1 MTEMTGTPITRSG
14 GYLIRVGWRSIGYS
28 VDRDTENRYR
38 RTRAILFILAIVV
51 GVAVAMGGEYIFFTF
66 VSPLASEYLPWITKT
81 PELWRL
87 MIYSLT
93 LVVGGLVYVQ
103 IIGAVGK
110 SMVKGRDPF
119 DNGYDLKEQR
129 RRASFKKK
137 RVLIPLVLV
146 LGVVGFAPLSLA
158 FSVQLLLCAVLGYFL
173 AEGLYFKFSG
183 KAK

>member
-1 MTEMTGTPITRSG
+1 MTGTPITRSG

-28 VDRDTENRYR
+28 VDRDTESRYR
-38 RTRAILFILAIVV
+38 RTRAILFILALAV

-66 VSPLASEYLPWITKT
+66 VSPLASGYLPWINKT

-87 MIYSLT
+87 MIYGLT
-93 LVVGGLVYVQ
+93 LVVGGLVYAL
-103 IIGAVGK
+103 IMGAVGK

-137 RVLIPLVLV
+137 RVLIPLVV
-146 LGVVGFAPLSLA
+146 GLGVVGFAPLMLA
-158 FSVQLLLCAVLGYFL
+158 FSVQILLIGVFGYFL
-173 AEGLYFKFSG
+173 AEGLYFKYSG
-183 KAK
+183 TSKKA